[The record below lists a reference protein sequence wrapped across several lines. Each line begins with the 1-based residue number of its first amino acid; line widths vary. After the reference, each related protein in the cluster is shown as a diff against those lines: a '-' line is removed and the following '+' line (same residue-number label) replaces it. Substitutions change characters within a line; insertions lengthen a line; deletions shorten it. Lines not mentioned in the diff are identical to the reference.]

1 MSKYFSICLCLL
13 WFTVFS
19 QSISSIDLKKKQ
31 LETAIFNHY
40 QLDSEKK
47 EAAKFLISNLE
58 IHFSENY
65 KWIDEGN
72 RTVEFNE
79 LDYPNLEIAVKA
91 FQKLQD
97 IIKVTPQ
104 VYIIKDIDVVT
115 PEMLIKNIDLAFNA
129 WKNYAWSRSYD
140 FKTFCEYILPYRS
153 LTEPLEDWRGDY
165 ATLVK
170 QGPAAANKNQPVDVA
185 TKTILE
191 LKNFRFLDSRLDP
204 ISYLSPKQL
213 LFRREGACNDLANL
227 TLLACRSIGLATT
240 YDFTPEYGAS
250 SKRHF
255 WDTVIDENGKHIP
268 FNGNCFGNPQGLPY
282 AYNATEKRLAKVF
295 RKTFSIQSG
304 SLAAK
309 KDSALIPNGFL
320 REKNILDVTG
330 EYVPVGG
337 ITYAISKTNKD
348 DIAYLNVFNMSRW
361 RVVDWGQKIDNQI
374 LYQNIGLNIVY
385 LPSFYDQVLKKM
397 NYAPYPVLLGSD
409 KKQQILAPNY
419 NKTFLFN
426 ISRDKTKK
434 GAGLDFNSFEV
445 FENEKY
451 SLYVWDKG
459 WKKIEEAVA
468 EREHIHFQKIPDNG
482 LFLALCPKS
491 NGYERIFVIN
501 NQTKQIEWY

>member
-1 MSKYFSICLCLL
+1 MFKYFSICLCLL
-13 WFTVFS
+13 CFAVFS
-19 QSISSIDLKKKQ
+19 QSISNVDLKKRQ
-31 LETAIFNHY
+31 LETALFSYY
-40 QLDSEKK
+40 QHDTVKK
-47 EAAKFLISNLE
+47 EAAKFLISNIE
-58 IHFSENY
+58 IHYSENY
-65 KWIDEGN
+65 KWVDEKR
-72 RTVEFNE
+72 RTIEFNE
-79 LDYPNLEIAVKA
+79 LDYPNFEIALRE

-97 IIKVTPQ
+97 SIKITPQ
-104 VYIIKDIDVVT
+104 VYIVKDIDVVT
-115 PEMLIKNIDLAFNA
+115 PELLIKSIDQAFNA
-129 WKNYAWSRSYD
+129 WKNYSWSKSYD

-153 LTEPLEDWRGDY
+153 LTEPLEDWRAEY
-165 ATLVK
+165 AALIEK
-170 QGPAAANKNQPVDVA
+170 APLRANKNEPADVA

-191 LKNFRFLDSRLDP
+191 LKNFRFLDTRPDP

-227 TLLACRSIGLATT
+227 TLLACRAIGLATT
-240 YDFTPEYGAS
+240 FDFTPEYGAS

-255 WDTVIDENGKHIP
+255 WDTIIDENGKHIP

-295 RKTFSIQSG
+295 RKTFSIQSE

-309 KDSALIPNGFL
+309 KDSVLIPNGFL

-330 EYVPVGG
+330 EYVPVGE
-337 ITYAISKTNKD
+337 ISYTTSKINTET
-348 DIAYLNVFNMSRW
+348 IAYLNVFNMSRW
-361 RVVDWGQKIDNQI
+361 RVVEWGQKIDNQI

-385 LPSFYDQVLKKM
+385 LPSFYDPILKKM
-397 NYAPYPVLLGSD
+397 NFAPFPVLLGND

-419 NKTFLFN
+419 NKTFSFN
-426 ISRDKTKK
+426 LSRDKTKK
-434 GAGLDFNSFEV
+434 GPGLDFNSFEV

-459 WKKIEEAVA
+459 WKKIEEAIA
-468 EREHIHFQKIPDNG
+468 ERDHVHFQKIPDNG
-482 LFLALCPKS
+482 LFLVLCPKS